1 MADVIELEN
10 LGDNG
15 GAEATTNINEQRV
28 AFNVSRLPTIPLGEN
43 DERPKKL
50 LHLFALFVQL
60 YEFMDLEGK
69 NVRYFSYNVII

>member
-1 MADVIELEN
+1 MADVTELEN

-15 GAEATTNINEQRV
+15 GAVATTNEPRV

-69 NVRYFSYNVII
+69 

>member
-1 MADVIELEN
+1 MADVTELEN

-15 GAEATTNINEQRV
+15 GAVAKTNRDESRV
-28 AFNVSRLPTIPLGEN
+28 ALNVSRLPTIPLEEN

-69 NVRYFSYNVII
+69 NVR